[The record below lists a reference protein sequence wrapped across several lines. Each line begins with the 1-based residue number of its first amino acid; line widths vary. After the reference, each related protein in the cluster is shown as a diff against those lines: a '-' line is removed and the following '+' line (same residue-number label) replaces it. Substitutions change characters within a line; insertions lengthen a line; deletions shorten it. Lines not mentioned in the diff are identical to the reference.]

1 MKNTSKK
8 AKRVLAMF
16 LAMMMCLSMLN
27 LTAFAEE
34 SAGGNTAASE
44 PAQAATDGAPSTAV
58 TDTPVTNETPA
69 TQPTEAPKPAETA
82 APTAAP
88 TAEGT
93 AAPAPSASAAPS
105 AAATETPA
113 GEPTLAPSA
122 QPTQQPA
129 DEGSDDAPN
138 GAAPD
143 AGTPGADE
151 EKPAE
156 HEHTWENGKCTTE
169 GCGAV
174 CEHKEHTP
182 EGKCTVCEAECEHQ
196 YNTDEPDG
204 KCTVCGAE
212 CEHQYNTEEPDGKCT
227 VCGAECEH
235 KYKTEEPDGKCTVC
249 GAECEHEFDKETGIC
264 KKCNLLNPEAEKID
278 VANADEFVKALSAE
292 SKAKVINLT
301 AEISLSK
308 ELTIDKSVTIRGAK
322 LSCYGYL
329 SVTNGAKVTLEN
341 FWGVRITTTGSALT
355 IGKQVTI
362 TTLIVTDGGTL
373 NMEEGAHAD
382 NVTVDKSSNFTMN
395 GGTIESTVSMAVYV
409 INNSTFVMNNGTIAG
424 GNECV
429 NLGFSSTFDMK
440 GGTIKAA
447 KVSGVDISGEFR
459 MSGGCIESCLGPGVM
474 ARSKSTITISGGTI
488 TNNVGGINANGATV
502 QVSSGKISDNTA
514 TYGGGIYANCST
526 VAISGAEITDNKA
539 TYGGGIY
546 VAGST
551 LTVSGGTIS
560 YNAATTKQGGGIY
573 AQSGSFAMSGGSI
586 IYNEA
591 TGYGGGIYCS
601 NVTPN
606 MSGGSITANTC
617 GSYGGGV
624 YCYKGNLSVS
634 GDVAI
639 TGNTKNGVPHN
650 VYVGNEIYVTGA
662 MGANANVGFT
672 VSAPAAGKRFAK
684 GKDYTLAAED
694 AKKFTLDVV
703 DTDLEPGVGE
713 GNILVLKTRAIE
725 PSEAKYE
732 KDGEEVIVSLQT
744 ALIEVP
750 VGGTVTLITDVT
762 SAADINVPHD
772 VTLDLAGHTLN
783 LNGHHIVVPSG
794 MSFTLDCPNGGM
806 ITGGGDS
813 STNGGA
819 VEVNGAFI
827 MNSGTLCG
835 NTGLYGGAVYVASG
849 GQFTMNGGTINGN
862 TASNGGGIFV
872 QTGAVAYVNAGKIT
886 NNTATCK
893 AEEDESLYPYG
904 GGGIYVNGGKSGKEN
919 GKLYLKN
926 VAVTANEAGS
936 GTADRPQ
943 FNAGAGL
950 SACPTSNTK
959 IYITSGGV
967 IAGNLPGINGK
978 PISQVFVDEGN
989 DNSKHEVFLSKYA
1002 LGGGV
1007 YNWTDAEGKPLVGA
1021 GEEVNLTNGG
1031 KVNAFSDL
1039 KVNLDVLGG
1048 IASVIISGNTSAYSG
1063 GGIGSN
1069 GDVIIGEDKAVLPIR
1084 KVVDGEG
1091 TPAQT
1096 EFKFDVTLTQNGSPY
1111 AGSVVLNGAEMNGDK
1126 SGKFTLTL
1134 KAGETK
1140 VLTNMDAGVAYT
1152 ITEQPS
1158 GASSVTVN
1166 NEKSNTISGTTQLES
1181 AGVAE
1186 IVFTNTYDASTPTPP
1201 PTNPP
1206 VVVIPTPTPTPT
1218 ATPTPTPEPTE
1229 EPTPTPEPDEEIP
1242 DEDVPLGT
1250 PKPEPTPE
1258 PDEEIPDEDVPL
1270 GTPKPE
1276 PTPEPDEEIPDPD
1289 VPLGPSEPEP
1299 TPEPEEEIPDEDVPL
1314 ANTPKTGDNADIWFL
1329 LSVISAAGL
1338 VFLGAAEWKKRKGSH
1353 GA

>member
-8 AKRVLAMF
+8 ARRVLAMF

-27 LTAFAEE
+27 LTAFAEDG
-34 SAGGNTAASE
+34 AGGNTAASE

-129 DEGSDDAPN
+129 DEGSDDAPD

-151 EKPAE
+151 EKPAD
-156 HEHTWENGKCTTE
+156 HEHTWEDGKCTDKE
-169 GCGAV
+169 CGLV

-182 EGKCTVCEAECEHQ
+182 EGKCAECGFECLH
-196 YNTDEPDG
+196 EKHSIKG
-204 KCTVCGAE
+204 ICEVCGAE
-212 CEHQYNTEEPDGKCT
+212 CEHSYNNLKTPNYPCK
-227 VCGAECEH
+227 VCGLCKKHKFSGGVCQYCAYECDEH
-235 KYKTEEPDGKCTVC
+235 DFSKGKKCAVC
-249 GAECEHEFDKETGIC
+249 GMLCKHEDTVGEDGYCTQCKEVASTSVTVSTQKQFDAVFNKSSDVTQIT
-264 KKCNLLNPEAEKID
+264 LNGDFKFPK
-278 VANADEFVKALSAE
+278 
-292 SKAKVINLT
+292 T
-301 AEISLSK
+301 CY
-308 ELTIDKSVTIRGAK
+308 KSVTIVGNGHTMKNGVELGKSSGICGA
-322 LSCYGYL
+322 L
-329 SVTNGAKVTLEN
+329 TLEN
-341 FWGVRITTTGSALT
+341 VSVDGT
-355 IGKQVTI
+355 IGQSGTYSGIKLTLNSGAYVKTI
-362 TTLIVTDGGTL
+362 TKTSVLELTMNAGSSVGTLSVKGGSFTLPAGTHANHVDVSSGATFTLDGGTIS
-373 NMEEGAHAD
+373 GG
-382 NVTVDKSSNFTMN
+382 NVSN
-395 GGTIESTVSMAVYV
+395 GGGVH
-409 INNSTFVMNNGTIAG
+409 NKGTFNMKSGTITNNTAKWG
-424 GNECV
+424 GGVKNE
-429 NLGFSSTFDMK
+429 
-440 GGTIKAA
+440 
-447 KVSGVDISGEFR
+447 GVFA
-459 MSGGCIESCLGPGVM
+459 M
-474 ARSKSTITISGGTI
+474 SGGTI
-488 TNNVGGINANGATV
+488 TGNTSTGFGAGVHSTNSQFSVQGNATV
-502 QVSSGKISDNTA
+502 
-514 TYGGGIYANCST
+514 
-526 VAISGAEITDNKA
+526 
-539 TYGGGIY
+539 
-546 VAGST
+546 
-551 LTVSGGTIS
+551 
-560 YNAATTKQGGGIY
+560 
-573 AQSGSFAMSGGSI
+573 
-586 IYNEA
+586 
-591 TGYGGGIYCS
+591 
-601 NVTPN
+601 
-606 MSGGSITANTC
+606 
-617 GSYGGGV
+617 
-624 YCYKGNLSVS
+624 
-634 GDVAI
+634 
-639 TGNTKNGVPHN
+639 TGNTKSGVENN
-650 VYVGNEIYVTGA
+650 VYIGSSQIIVAGP
-662 MGANANVGFT
+662 MGASANIGFNLSNAIEGATFARGEGVHSVTESDAKAFKLDADTEFVTALGEANTLVLTIPEDEPPVAEYSNADGDVVQTSLQKALNNVQAGRT
-672 VSAPAAGKRFAK
+672 VSLITNATVS
-684 GKDYTLAAED
+684 KDISIP
-694 AKKFTLDVV
+694 KDVV
-703 DTDLEPGVGE
+703 
-713 GNILVLKTRAIE
+713 
-725 PSEAKYE
+725 
-732 KDGEEVIVSLQT
+732 
-744 ALIEVP
+744 
-750 VGGTVTLITDVT
+750 
-762 SAADINVPHD
+762 
-772 VTLDLAGHTLN
+772 LDLAGHTLN

-926 VAVTANEAGS
+926 VAVTENKAGS

-1096 EFKFDVTLTQNGSPY
+1096 EFKFDVTLTLGGAPY
-1111 AGSVVLNGAEMNGDK
+1111 EGSVVLNGAEMNGDK
-1126 SGKFTLTL
+1126 SGKFILTL

-1299 TPEPEEEIPDEDVPL
+1299 TPEPDEEIPDEDVPL

-1338 VFLGAAEWKKRKGSH
+1338 VFLGAAEWKKRKENH
-1353 GA
+1353 KA